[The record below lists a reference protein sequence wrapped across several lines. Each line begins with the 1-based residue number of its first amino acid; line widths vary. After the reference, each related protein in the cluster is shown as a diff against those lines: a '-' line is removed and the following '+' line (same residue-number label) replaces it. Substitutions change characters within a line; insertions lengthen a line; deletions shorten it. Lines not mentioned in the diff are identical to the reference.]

1 MDIDS
6 RKQLK
11 LLRDRQVTEL
21 EKYSRQG
28 IPIHLPFEKLSYSD
42 LHDFSLEGSLFF
54 MSDMSGA
61 NLSGAFSIYNMIQ
74 DSQN

>member
-1 MDIDS
+1 
-6 RKQLK
+6 
-11 LLRDRQVTEL
+11 L

-61 NLSGAFSIYNMIQ
+61 FSIYNMIQ

>member
-1 MDIDS
+1 LDIDS

-28 IPIHLPFEKLSYSD
+28 IPIHLPFEKLSDSD
-42 LHDFSLEGSLFF
+42 LHDFSLDGSFF
-54 MSDMSGA
+54 
-61 NLSGAFSIYNMIQ
+61 L
-74 DSQN
+74 